1 MSALKRLL
9 TSIFGESAPLGRTSE
24 NESRPMDAS
33 KRYQD
38 LVKYI
43 CGKQLTR
50 GEERIPRVPAKY
62 RDLPIGLLVAG
73 FAQEKH
79 PNAISQHR
87 SPTSEDELQFAIGR
101 LQRVADTPYVLPE
114 FEKYFMSLD
123 KPEVERD

>member
-1 MSALKRLL
+1 MSVLKRLL
-9 TSIFGESAPLGRTSE
+9 ASIFGEPTPSDRASMKET
-24 NESRPMDAS
+24 RPMDARQ
-33 KRYQD
+33 RYQY
-38 LVKYI
+38 LVNYI

-79 PNAISQHR
+79 PNSISQHD
-87 SPTSEDELQFAIGR
+87 SPTSEDELQSAISR

-114 FEKYFMSLD
+114 FEKYFMSID
-123 KPEVERD
+123 KPEAERE